1 MHSEIERSLL
11 YLWAECVFET
21 VSAKTYKEIKEKFE
35 NKLLQL
41 KLLNKDE
48 VRRILE

>member
-35 NKLLQL
+35 NKLIE
-41 KLLNKDE
+41 LNLAERKE
-48 VRRILE
+48 FIK